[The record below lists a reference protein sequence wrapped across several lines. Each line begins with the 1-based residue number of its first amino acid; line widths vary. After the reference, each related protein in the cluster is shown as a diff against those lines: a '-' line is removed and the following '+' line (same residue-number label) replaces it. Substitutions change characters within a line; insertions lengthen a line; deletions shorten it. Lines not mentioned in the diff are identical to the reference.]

1 MIIKQTIFLLA
12 IVFIGNAN
20 AQGTFEIIGTTGTQ
34 LEGKKIFISNKTT
47 EYSGIE
53 NKILDSCI
61 IKSGSFRFTGSLKNP
76 ATYVSLYLRWPDV
89 GIIQFF
95 LENRKINITIAN
107 SKRSN
112 LLASCRLQNAP
123 IAAQQKELELAKA
136 DYNKKLIKFSK
147 KETEVYATDD
157 DSLRSAIVNES
168 RLLSKEK
175 IDILTDFIKKHPAY
189 YVSLFWF
196 CYELTDRIISQ
207 PDSALVLFKHF
218 DPKLQQLP
226 EAQAVL
232 QRITNKIALAQN
244 KTLPQFSIPDT
255 SGNLIAASNFKN
267 KYLLID
273 FWASWCGPCIEEI
286 PDVKKLYTQFGNKN
300 LAVLGVSLDSNKDKW
315 LRAVKKYAIPW
326 TQVSELKGW
335 NGSFPKNLD
344 IRYIPQY
351 YLVDP
356 QGKFVLMGASIQE
369 VQKYMQ
375 ELDLSKVRDR

>member
-34 LEGKKIFISNKTT
+34 LEGKKIFISNEST

-61 IKSGSFRFTGSLKNP
+61 IKNGSFRFTGSLKNP
-76 ATYVSLYLRWPDV
+76 ATYVSLYLRWPDIGV
-89 GIIQFF
+89 TQFF
-95 LENRKINITIAN
+95 IENRKIKIRVAN
-107 SKRSN
+107 SRKSN
-112 LLASCRLQNAP
+112 LLASCLLENAP
-123 IAAQQKELELAKA
+123 VAAQQNELKLTMA
-136 DYNKKLIKFSK
+136 DYNKKLIEFSK
-147 KETEVYATDD
+147 KEEEVYASDD
-157 DSLRSAIVNES
+157 DSLRAAIVNER

-175 IDILTDFIKKHPAY
+175 TDILTDFIKKHPAY

-207 PDSALVLFKHF
+207 PDSALALFKHF

-255 SGNLIAASNFKN
+255 SGNLIAASKFKN

>member
-20 AQGTFEIIGTTGTQ
+20 AQGTFEIIGTTSTQ
-34 LEGKKIFISNKTT
+34 LEGKKIFISNEKT

-61 IKSGSFRFTGSLKNP
+61 IKNGSFRFTGSLKNP
-76 ATYVSLYLRWPDV
+76 ATYVSLYLRWPDIGV
-89 GIIQFF
+89 IQFF
-95 LENRKINITIAN
+95 LESRKINITVAN

-136 DYNKKLIKFSK
+136 DYNKKLSKFSK
-147 KETEVYATDD
+147 KETEAYATDD

-196 CYELTDRIISQ
+196 CYELTDKIISQ

-232 QRITNKIALAQN
+232 QRMTNKIALAQN
-244 KTLPQFSIPDT
+244 RTLPQFSIPDT
-255 SGNLIAASNFKN
+255 SGNLIAASEFKN

-286 PDVKKLYTQFGNKN
+286 PDVKNLYAQFGNKN

-315 LRAVKKYAIPW
+315 LRAVKKYAMPW

-335 NGSFPKNLD
+335 NGSLPKNLD
-344 IRYIPQY
+344 IRYLPQY

-375 ELDLSKVRDR
+375 NLDLSKVRDR